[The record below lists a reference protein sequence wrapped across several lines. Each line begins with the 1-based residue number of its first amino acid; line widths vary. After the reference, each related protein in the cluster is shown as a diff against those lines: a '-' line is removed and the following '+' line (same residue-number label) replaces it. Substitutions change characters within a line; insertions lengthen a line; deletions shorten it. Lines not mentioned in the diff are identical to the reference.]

1 MRKYPVRWVKAL
13 LGEPER
19 ELADLELPDVADVM
33 GRSVS
38 TVRDYCS
45 SAARACTGRRGVS
58 PVSDPR
64 VLRQQE
70 GRHERS
76 ISARSRA
83 STDSRSRLSDDRSEF
98 VRGHCGEMYEYGSVY
113 FAVMLLDLTAREWG
127 YRKRTGKRHG
137 MTVMQNGDRE
147 GTMTFDPTDRGQAD
161 LAIKFAGVRRKKRIT
176 PEYRK
181 RLSDMGRATRFKSR
195 GRGEGRG
202 FGGAQG
208 SSEVWDG

>member
-1 MRKYPVRWVKAL
+1 MSVPDLRAFASEHRLKAKIGDDGSQL
-13 LGEPER
+13 VCGRDGE
-19 ELADLELPDVADVM
+19 
-33 GRSVS
+33 
-38 TVRDYCS
+38 
-45 SAARACTGRRGVS
+45 
-58 PVSDPR
+58 
-64 VLRQQE
+64 
-70 GRHERS
+70 
-76 ISARSRA
+76 I
-83 STDSRSRLSDDRSEF
+83 
-98 VRGHCGEMYEYGSVY
+98 YEYGSGH

-137 MTVMQNGDRE
+137 MTVMQDGDRE